1 MATNRIHGQFP
12 TQDRQAPARRLRVCA
27 AMLVAMVLAVM
38 MLGLPDRA
46 LAETDAGIQALHEG
60 DYGIAIKEL
69 TWPAKAGDPR
79 AQANLGTI
87 YHYGLGVATSFA
99 RALRWYHAAAIQGN
113 ADGAIGLAILYYYG
127 QGVTKDLVTAHFW
140 LTVALGEMPY
150 GRDRDRV
157 DADRDAMAGG
167 MTPDQLQKSAALMQ
181 NWTTN
186 HQAP

>member
-1 MATNRIHGQFP
+1 MPTNRSRILTP
-12 TQDRQAPARRLRVCA
+12 IPRRRRAAWMAALGAVALAA
-27 AMLVAMVLAVM
+27 AMLGFAV
-38 MLGLPDRA
+38 PV

-69 TWPAKAGDPR
+69 TPPAKAGDPR
-79 AQANLGTI
+79 AQANLATI

-113 ADGAIGLAILYYYG
+113 ADGAIGLAILYYNG
-127 QGVTKDLVTAHFW
+127 QGVTKDLSIAHFW
-140 LTVALGEMPY
+140 LTVALAEMPY
-150 GRDRDRV
+150 GPDRSRV
-157 DADRDAMAGG
+157 DADRDAMASS

-181 NWTTN
+181 DWTTN